1 MPVKTTMTTA
11 SKEQGSVN
19 YTFPLILVTSLFFI
33 WGFAYGMLDTLNK
46 HFQDVFHITKL
57 RSTLLQVAYFGGYF
71 LMALPAGAMM
81 KKFGY
86 KKGIL
91 LGLSLYA
98 LGALLFYPSALA
110 GSYYFFL
117 FSMFILAC
125 GLCCLETASNPY
137 VTVLGN
143 RETSEFRL
151 NLSQCFNGVGSFLGP
166 FLAAYLFFGENE
178 FKSTG
183 SQAAGGTA
191 DLSSVQYTYLIMG
204 IVVLMIAFL
213 FYKSHLP
220 EINEE
225 QQLNEQ
231 GHRKSKPLFKNR
243 HFVWGI
249 IAQFFYVAAQVGIAA
264 LFINYAT
271 ENWQGST
278 TEVAAKLL
286 GISLVLF
293 TLGRFVGTALMKII
307 KPAKLLSAYSLI
319 NILLCLVVIYGSGAF
334 SVYALMVIFFFESI
348 MFPTIFAL
356 GVKDLG
362 EHTRRG
368 GSFIIM
374 SIVGGAAIPPIM
386 GLIAD
391 RVSTPAAYWV
401 PLICFIFVLYYGLS
415 GYRISSVKVPEGL
428 PG

>member
-1 MPVKTTMTTA
+1 MPSMPSNTQVKLTTSGTEPT
-11 SKEQGSVN
+11 N
-19 YTFPLILVTSLFFI
+19 YLFPLILVTSLFFM
-33 WGFAYGMLDTLNK
+33 WGFAYGLLDSLNK
-46 HFQDVFHITKL
+46 HFQDVFQITKL

-71 LMALPAGAMM
+71 LMALPAGAIM

-86 KKGIL
+86 KRGIITGL
-91 LGLSLYA
+91 LLYA
-98 LGALLFYPSALA
+98 LGALLFYPSAKV

-117 FSMFILAC
+117 FSMFVLAC

-137 VTVLGN
+137 VTVLGK

-178 FKSTG
+178 FRSAG
-183 SQAAGGTA
+183 SGSATRTA
-191 DLSSVQYTYLIMG
+191 SLSSVQYTYVIIG
-204 IVVLMIAFL
+204 IVVLVIAFL
-213 FYKSHLP
+213 FYKAHLP

-225 QQLNEQ
+225 EQLQQEEK
-231 GHRKSKPLFKNR
+231 RRSRPLFRNR
-243 HFVWGI
+243 HFVWGV

-271 ENWQGST
+271 ENWQGAT
-278 TEVAAKLL
+278 AEIAAKLL
-286 GISLVLF
+286 GFSLILF
-293 TLGRFVGTALMKII
+293 TAGRFAGTALMRVVR
-307 KPAKLLSAYSLI
+307 PAKLLAIYAVV
-319 NILLCLVVIYGSGAF
+319 NILLCLDVIYGSGAW
-334 SVYALMVIFFFESI
+334 SVYALMAVFFFESI

-362 EHTRRG
+362 EHTRQG
-368 GSFIIM
+368 GSFLIM
-374 SIVGGAAIPPIM
+374 SIVGGAAIPPLM

-401 PLICFIFVLYYGLS
+401 PLVCFVVVCYYGVS
-415 GYRISSVKVPEGL
+415 GYRIRKDPAPQS
-428 PG
+428 